1 MYLYCDLLLIYY
13 DHYVH
18 VNQFV
23 QYVLLMRS
31 IFRGEASE
39 RFHSK
44 HARKDYRVR
53 ILRSRPFTKMR
64 DRYRIQL
71 MMHRCCVDNIVS
83 KNMELAGSDSSQES
97 SSMMLSSIMS
107 TDFCS

>member
-83 KNMELAGSDSSQES
+83 KKYGISRLRF
-97 SSMMLSSIMS
+97 LSRVILN
-107 TDFCS
+107 DVEFNHEH